1 MTRDLSKRGAGLQ
14 ASLLGPSRPG
24 VPMPG
29 KALAVPPLRAGT
41 RASFPSPLP
50 GSLPSSPIPHGQ
62 RKHFS
67 ALPVHKEPKGRS
79 TDRQTGTETEGQW
92 LRVKKLLKQQD
103 GPLSSPSWRESPG
116 QWKRS
121 PLEGRS
127 SGLREGG
134 WLTLCLQCFS
144 PKPDPVQWLL

>member
-29 KALAVPPLRAGT
+29 KALAVPPEGWDQGLFPISSSRQPAILSHTTWAEEAFLRAL
-41 RASFPSPLP
+41 S
-50 GSLPSSPIPHGQ
+50 
-62 RKHFS
+62 
-67 ALPVHKEPKGRS
+67 VHRGAKGKVNRLA
-79 TDRQTGTETEGQW
+79 ETEGQW

-103 GPLSSPSWRESPG
+103 GPLSSPNWRESPG

-121 PLEGRS
+121 PLEGCRS

-134 WLTLCLQCFS
+134 WLTLCPQCFS
-144 PKPDPVQWLL
+144 PSLTHTVQWLL